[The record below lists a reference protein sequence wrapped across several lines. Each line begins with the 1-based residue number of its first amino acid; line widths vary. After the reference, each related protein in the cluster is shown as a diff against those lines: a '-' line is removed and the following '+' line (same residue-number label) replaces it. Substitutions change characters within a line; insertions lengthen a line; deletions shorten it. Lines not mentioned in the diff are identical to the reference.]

1 MPTGRLIEKIK
12 LSPVVWGRCYSVVI
26 ADFEYA
32 SDALGEIS
40 PELDASLLREIE
52 AMHSERTRERNSLLA
67 GSSRDRPVGPYS
79 SVLLEALSIRGSRD
93 GLSGEQLGG
102 WRCHLHEE
110 DAIAEA
116 QRRFAA
122 FCFATSAGRLSR
134 RLQVYSARVAGNF
147 ANVSDV
153 LRLLVGSRAANDSQ
167 SIVEVMDELR
177 AFGVDGIVFDG
188 SGNPVSALVLRG
200 CAVSQL
206 RQVRRIELRQD
217 DNRRI
222 VSDDESNDIDFD
234 CLPQPANR
242 GLWS

>member
-12 LSPVVWGRCYSVVI
+12 LAPVVWGRCYSVVI

>member
-1 MPTGRLIEKIK
+1 MPTGRLIEKLK
-12 LSPVVWGRCYSVVI
+12 LAPVVWGRCYSVVV

-32 SDALGEIS
+32 SEALGEIS

-67 GSSRDRPVGPYS
+67 GSPRNRPVGPFS
-79 SVLLEALSIRGSRD
+79 SVLLEALSIRGGRD
-93 GLSGEQLGG
+93 GLNGEQLAG

-116 QRRFAA
+116 QRRFSA
-122 FCFATSAGRLSR
+122 FCAATTAGRLSR

-147 ANVSDV
+147 ANISDI

-167 SIVEVMDELR
+167 SIAEVMDELR

-206 RQVRRIELRQD
+206 RQVRRIELSQD

-222 VSDDESNDIDFD
+222 VADDENYDINFD
-234 CLPQPANR
+234 CQPQPANP

>member
-1 MPTGRLIEKIK
+1 MPTGRLIKQ
-12 LSPVVWGRCYSVVI
+12 LRLAPVVWGRCYSVVI

-40 PELDASLLREIE
+40 PEPDASLLREIE

-67 GSSRDRPVGPYS
+67 GSPRNRPVGPFS
-79 SVLLEALSIRGSRD
+79 SVLLEALSIRGGRD
-93 GLSGEQLGG
+93 GLNGEQLAG

-116 QRRFAA
+116 QRRFSA
-122 FCFATSAGRLSR
+122 FCAATTAGRLSR

-147 ANVSDV
+147 ANISDI
-153 LRLLVGSRAANDSQ
+153 LRLLVGSRPANDPQ
-167 SIVEVMDELR
+167 SIVEAMGELR
-177 AFGVDGIVFDG
+177 GFGVDGVVFDG

-206 RQVRRIELRQD
+206 RQVRRIELSQD

-222 VSDDESNDIDFD
+222 VSDDETNDIDSD
-234 CLPQPANR
+234 CQPQPANP

>member
-1 MPTGRLIEKIK
+1 MPVGRLIEQMK
-12 LSPVVWGRCYSVVI
+12 LAPIVWGRCYSVVI

-32 SDALGEIS
+32 SDALGQIS
-40 PELDASLLREIE
+40 SELDASLLREIE
-52 AMHSERTRERNSLLA
+52 AMHSERTRERDSLLA
-67 GSSRDRPVGPYS
+67 GSSRNRPVGPYS
-79 SVLLEALSIRGSRD
+79 SVLLEALSIRGGRD
-93 GLSGEQLGG
+93 GLNGEQLGG

-122 FCFATSAGRLSR
+122 FCAATSAGRLSR

-147 ANVSDV
+147 ANIGDI
-153 LRLLVGSRAANDSQ
+153 LRLLLGRRAANESQ
-167 SIVEVMDELR
+167 SIVEVMVELR

-188 SGNPVSALVLRG
+188 SGNPLSALVLRG

-222 VSDDESNDIDFD
+222 FARDANKEIDFD
-234 CLPQPANR
+234 CLPHPANP